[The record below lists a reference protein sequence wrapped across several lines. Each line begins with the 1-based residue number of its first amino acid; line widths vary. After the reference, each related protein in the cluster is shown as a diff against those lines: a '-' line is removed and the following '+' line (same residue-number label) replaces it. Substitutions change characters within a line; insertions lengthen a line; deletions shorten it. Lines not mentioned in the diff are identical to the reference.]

1 MTTSLWTRTVALGIV
16 AIASI
21 IGNVSMSASEFST
34 QAVPSA
40 SGRPGAPGKSVA
52 DAPRLLPVTPQA
64 PASMNK
70 ASATVAR
77 PAATTS
83 ADVSDEGEVVP
94 AIFAR
99 DPDVRFMFY
108 RHLSKWM

>member
-16 AIASI
+16 ATASF
-21 IGNVSMSASEFST
+21 IGNVSMSATEY
-34 QAVPSA
+34 
-40 SGRPGAPGKSVA
+40 
-52 DAPRLLPVTPQA
+52 
-64 PASMNK
+64 PASPLPF
-70 ASATVAR
+70 SPAR
-77 PAATTS
+77 PETIPTATKP
-83 ADVSDEGEVVP
+83 ADVSTQSPTRPVAAIAADGVDDGEVVP